1 MAHNQLTTNRAK
13 NIGGFF
19 FMDQIELFR
28 QIIASCDEN
37 LKDTFLRR
45 MEASARIAQSKLD
58 RGVPVYSAQEERL
71 LLDTISSGLAPEM
84 QLKARMLWKSLL
96 RMDRNRQYRVF
107 LELDQSLRLHHEG
120 DLVEQEQLAGQ
131 GCCPAGVEQTV
142 RQLLGQ
148 VPVDTVDSIEQALEQ
163 VEQGHCAW
171 CAVPLRGVYKTDELY
186 QQLESRRL
194 YLNQMLRTEQGDLLA
209 VISPKLVH
217 RPGQEQQIS
226 AAFYMPSESGS
237 LAGVLS
243 VLADNKQNM
252 EFIHLEK
259 SDLADELHQF
269 HLYVDFDGCLDSLD
283 TRAAIY
289 QLETELP
296 YFRILGARKRL
307 KG

>member
-1 MAHNQLTTNRAK
+1 
-13 NIGGFF
+13 
-19 FMDQIELFR
+19 MDQIELFR

-45 MEASARIAQSKLD
+45 MEASARIAQSKLN

-71 LLDTISSGLAPEM
+71 LLETISAGLPPEM
-84 QLKARMLWKSLL
+84 QLKARMLWKTLL

-107 LELDQSLRLHHEG
+107 LELDQSLRLRHEQ
-120 DLVEQEQLAGQ
+120 DLVEQTELAGQ
-131 GCCPAGVEQTV
+131 GCCPAGVEQTA
-142 RQLLGQ
+142 RQLLQ
-148 VPVDTVDSIEQALEQ
+148 VPVETVDSIDQALEQ
-163 VEQGHCAW
+163 VERGACAW
-171 CAVPLRGVYKTDELY
+171 CALPLRGVYKTDELY
-186 QQLESRRL
+186 QQLDSRRL
-194 YLNQMLRTEQGDLLA
+194 YLNQMLRTDQGDLLA
-209 VISPKLVH
+209 VISPKLVY
-217 RPGQEQQIS
+217 RPGREQQIS

>member
-1 MAHNQLTTNRAK
+1 
-13 NIGGFF
+13 
-19 FMDQIELFR
+19 MDQIELFR
-28 QIIASCDEN
+28 QIIASCDES
-37 LKDTFLRR
+37 LKDVFLRR
-45 MEASARIAQSKLD
+45 MEASARIAQSKLS
-58 RGVPVYSAQEERL
+58 RGVSVYSAQEEQMIL
-71 LLDTISSGLAPEM
+71 ENISAGLSPEM

-107 LELDQSLRLHHEG
+107 LEMDPERKLRHEA
-120 DLVEQEQLAGQ
+120 DLAEDLPQGTGCCLAGLEETARRLT
-131 GCCPAGVEQTV
+131 GLPPEAALETAE
-142 RQLLGQ
+142 
-148 VPVDTVDSIEQALEQ
+148 TMEQALER
-163 VEQGHCAW
+163 VEKGECAW
-171 CAVPLRGVYKTDELY
+171 AAAPLEGVYKTNELY

-194 YLNQMLRTEQGDLLA
+194 YLNGIFPAEEGLVA
-209 VISPKLVH
+209 VVSRCLVR
-217 RPGQEQQIS
+217 RPGREEQIS

-252 EFIHLEK
+252 VFIHLEQ

-283 TRAAIY
+283 TRAAVY

-296 YFRILGARKRL
+296 YFRILGARRPT